1 MFTSVAGHH
10 RLLQFGNLVYLPWEQ
25 RALLPLGVGALLLL
39 RRWRDPRAR
48 LVLIFALVAGAWGVF
63 QRLGVG
69 VAYNAQFEMFI
80 ALTIAAGA
88 GMAAVD
94 ADGVGWP
101 LSAWLRPA
109 TVLVLFLPL
118 ALKSGM
124 MMLDA
129 PARLARMPDDLA
141 RWQALNAAVAASPGP
156 VACFRL
162 AVCYWTGKGFELD
175 FFNYGQQLYAGVS
188 SPAEFESLLRSHRLR
203 LIVVARK
210 MLGPNELPVFPRPS
224 VDAMLRYYRPEPTP
238 VADYMIM
245 RPR

>member
-1 MFTSVAGHH
+1 M
-10 RLLQFGNLVYLPWEQ
+10 
-25 RALLPLGVGALLLL
+25 
-39 RRWRDPRAR
+39 
-48 LVLIFALVAGAWGVF
+48 
-63 QRLGVG
+63 
-69 VAYNAQFEMFI
+69 
-80 ALTIAAGA
+80 
-88 GMAAVD
+88 
-94 ADGVGWP
+94 
-101 LSAWLRPA
+101 
-109 TVLVLFLPL
+109 
-118 ALKSGM
+118 
-124 MMLDA
+124 
-129 PARLARMPDDLA
+129 
-141 RWQALNAAVAASPGP
+141 AASPGP